1 MKCFVNIFVLM
12 LCCWSANILLAEEIS
27 FQNIAG
33 QMGIDVTY
41 AGPSF
46 GGGVSFCDFNG
57 DGYDDLTLAGWSNQN
72 LFFFQNDISA
82 FNNVIDQTTIT
93 NDGRAKTVLWA
104 DFDNDG
110 DKDFFV
116 AKDFASNK
124 LYRNEGGYNFVDVT
138 EAAGLLSGGTNS
150 IAACVA
156 DYDND
161 GDLDLY
167 VTNRSSNTSNELY
180 RNNGDWTFTEVGAI
194 AGVQDPGQL
203 PLAVSFLDYDMDGW
217 QDIYIANDRMLGNTM
232 LRNNGD
238 GTFEDVSEISNT
250 NIAFDAMGIAI
261 GDYDNDY
268 DLDMYISN
276 TEHGNG
282 LLRNNGDGTFSEIAD
297 SLGVAVNRICWGVN
311 FIDFDNDSDLD
322 LFVCVNHPDPTN
334 PDITNALFE
343 NNGDGT
349 FTTLE
354 ETGMESDTTFSW
366 GTAVGDFDNDGYC
379 DIAVV
384 NSQPTKFE
392 LWENNGGSNNWIKI
406 KLEGTVSNRDAVGS
420 LIEIHWND
428 RKIIRSTH
436 CGISYLS
443 QNSDITTVG
452 LGTAS
457 LVDSIVVNWPAGGR
471 DVRYNLAPSQVVH
484 IVESSSSVGITD
496 SPVAIEDFELL
507 PNYPN
512 PFNPSTNIQFRLATS
527 AAVQL
532 SVYNLQGKRV
542 RTLVS
547 ETLSAGLHTAAW
559 DGKDRQGK
567 SVTSG
572 LYIYKI
578 NVGNL
583 SAAGKMILLK

>member
-1 MKCFVNIFVLM
+1 MNIFVFT
-12 LCCWSANILLAEEIS
+12 LCCWSVDVLLAEEIS

-33 QMGIDVTY
+33 QMGINVTY

-72 LFFFQNDISA
+72 LFFFQNDINV
-82 FNNVIDQTTIT
+82 FTNVINQTAIT
-93 NDGRAKTVLWA
+93 NDGRSKTVLWA

-116 AKDFASNK
+116 SKAHSGNK
-124 LYRNEGGYNFVDVT
+124 LYRNEGGYNFIDVT
-138 EAAGLLSGGTNS
+138 DPAGILSGSTNS
-150 IAACVA
+150 IAACAA

-161 GDLDLY
+161 GYLDLY
-167 VTNRSSNTSNELY
+167 VTNRLTTTPNELY

-194 AGVQDPGQL
+194 AGVQDTEQL
-203 PLAVSFLDYDMDGW
+203 PLAVAFIDYDMDGW
-217 QDIYIANDRMLGNTM
+217 QDIYIANDRMLGNTL

-261 GDYDNDY
+261 GDYDNDF

-297 SLGVAVNRICWGVN
+297 SLGIAVNRVSWGVN
-311 FIDFDNDSDLD
+311 FLDFDNDSDLD
-322 LFVCVNHPDPTN
+322 LFVCVNHPNPKN

-343 NNGDGT
+343 NNSDGT
-349 FTTLE
+349 FTVLE
-354 ETGMESDTTFSW
+354 ETGMETEANFSW
-366 GTAVGDFDNDGYC
+366 GTAAGDFNNDGYS
-379 DIAVV
+379 DIAVI

-392 LWENNGGSNNWIKI
+392 LWENEGSINNWIKI

-420 LIEIHWND
+420 LIEIHWNK

-443 QNSDITTVG
+443 QNSDVTTVG
-452 LGTAS
+452 LGAAS
-457 LVDSIVVNWPAGGR
+457 NVDSIVVNWPAGGR
-471 DVRYNLAPSQVVH
+471 DVRYNLAPNQVVH
-484 IVESSSSVGITD
+484 ILESSASVGIAD
-496 SPVAIEDFELL
+496 SPVVIKDFALL

-512 PFNPSTNIQFRLATS
+512 PFNPSTNIQFSLTKS
-527 AAVQL
+527 AVVQL
-532 SVYNLQGKRV
+532 DVFNLQGKRV
-542 RTLVS
+542 KRLVA
-547 ETLSAGLHTAAW
+547 ETLSSGLHTAVW
-559 DGKDRQGK
+559 DGKDRHGK

-578 NVGNL
+578 KVGNL
-583 SAAGKMILLK
+583 SAARKMMLLK